1 MLIWLN
7 LSNFHGNQL
16 FLKQTTPK
24 FYQCTHCMQL
34 DTAHVIGP
42 EQFLS
47 TKHAPPLAMLSG
59 HQPDFSSQISSPSLT
74 INLPYVL
81 RLKAQ
86 EGSENLT
93 AVYSNSGLFLPRR
106 QNIFTAI
113 D

>member
-7 LSNFHGNQL
+7 LSNFHGSQL
-16 FLKQTTPK
+16 FLKQPTPK

-59 HQPDFSSQISSPSLT
+59 HQPDFSSPSLT
-74 INLPYVL
+74 INPSYVL

-93 AVYSNSGLFLPRR
+93 AVYSNSGLFLPRW

>member
-1 MLIWLN
+1 M
-7 LSNFHGNQL
+7 H
-16 FLKQTTPK
+16 
-24 FYQCTHCMQL
+24 L
-34 DTAHVIGP
+34 DTEHFMGP

-74 INLPYVL
+74 MNPPYVL

-93 AVYSNSGLFLPRR
+93 AVSSNSGPFLPRR
-106 QNIFTAI
+106 QNMFPAT